1 MSIEIAEPDKH
12 FFPILK
18 RYSEGKI
25 SAYNAACEIQ
35 DMNIPGF
42 HDPSASEVVIWAKM
56 AGYGIPTPSREAA
69 EKEANEILKK
79 LSDS

>member
-1 MSIEIAEPDKH
+1 MPIKVAEPDKH

-42 HDPSASEVVIWAKM
+42 NDPSASEVVIWAKM
-56 AGYGIPTPSREAA
+56 AVYGIPPHVKQRKRKPTKS
-69 EKEANEILKK
+69 
-79 LSDS
+79 